1 MRATI
6 VYGFLGAGKT
16 TLLRSLVPQLAAL
29 ESTALLVNEFGV
41 EGVDQVVLASDDL
54 TVRQLVGGCVCC
66 EVRGD
71 LLTALEQLDRSIS
84 PERLVIEPTGLASP
98 DTLAHVFASPSVRSI
113 VDVDSVITVLDATR
127 YALVRDHLGD
137 FFPNQVRH
145 ADLVL
150 VNKADAASEEQR
162 LDARAWARGLNAEAA
177 ILESVYCEVDPDLLL
192 ATVRQGGERV
202 SSGVGARKTPH
213 RFRPGTAEP
222 ASPPGE
228 GEGAEPSLAAGLS
241 GERPLGGSGVGAR
254 KTPHRLPVG
263 TPASASPPGEGE
275 GADPSPRP
283 SPLGEGG
290 RGDADGS
297 EFSRERLLGDPG
309 LVARK
314 TPHRLPV
321 GTPASASPPGE
332 GERADPSP
340 QPSPPGE
347 GERREAS
354 LAAGLSGER
363 PLGGSGVGARK
374 TPHRLPV
381 GTPASASPL
390 GEGEERRLPEE
401 RPLGGPGVGAR
412 KTPHRLPVGT
422 PASASPPGEGEGAEP
437 SHQSSSH
444 GEGEE
449 RRLPEGHHHAHPEP
463 GAHDVDFHST
473 VPHDDLAAS
482 GLERLVLDTGDL
494 PAERVDSFVGDLAAG
509 VYGDVVRAKGFVPH
523 AEGCALVDVV
533 LGAWEVRRFGPAPLY
548 IDVIG
553 RNLNTNEMETAVT
566 HGIKELAC
574 TA

>member
-16 TLLRSLVPQLAAL
+16 TLLRSLVPQLASL

-71 LLTALEQLDRSIS
+71 LLTALEQLDRSVG

-127 YALVRDHLGD
+127 YALVRDHLGE

-145 ADLVL
+145 ADLVV
-150 VNKADAASEEQR
+150 VNKTDAASEEQR
-162 LDARAWARGLNAEAA
+162 LDARAWARALNAEAA
-177 ILESVYCEVDPDLLL
+177 IVDSVYCDIDSDLLL
-192 ATVRQGGERV
+192 ATIRHGGERV
-202 SSGVGARKTPH
+202 TSWVGARKTPHPNPLPKGEGERAEDSVQFSAPGERPSRNPEVGARKTPH

-222 ASPPGE
+222 ASP
-228 GEGAEPSLAAGLS
+228 L
-241 GERPLGGSGVGAR
+241 
-254 KTPHRLPVG
+254 
-263 TPASASPPGEGE
+263 
-275 GADPSPRP
+275 
-283 SPLGEGG
+283 
-290 RGDADGS
+290 
-297 EFSRERLLGDPG
+297 
-309 LVARK
+309 
-314 TPHRLPV
+314 
-321 GTPASASPPGE
+321 
-332 GERADPSP
+332 
-340 QPSPPGE
+340 
-347 GERREAS
+347 
-354 LAAGLSGER
+354 
-363 PLGGSGVGARK
+363 
-374 TPHRLPV
+374 
-381 GTPASASPL
+381 
-390 GEGEERRLPEE
+390 
-401 RPLGGPGVGAR
+401 
-412 KTPHRLPVGT
+412 
-422 PASASPPGEGEGAEP
+422 GEGEGAEP

-449 RRLPEGHHHAHPEP
+449 GRLPEGHHHAHPEP
-463 GAHDVDFHST
+463 GEHDVDFDST
-473 VPHDDLAAS
+473 VPHDDLVAS

-509 VYGDVVRAKGFVPH
+509 VYGEVVRAKGFVP
-523 AEGCALVDVV
+523 AADGCALVDVV

-566 HGIKELAC
+566 HGFKELAC

>member
-150 VNKADAASEEQR
+150 VNKADAASEAQR
-162 LDARAWARGLNAEAA
+162 LDARAWARALNAEAA
-177 ILESVYCEVDPDLLL
+177 IVDSVYCKVDPDLLL
-192 ATVRQGGERV
+192 ATIRQGGEWLPGRP
-202 SSGVGARKTPH
+202 SSGR
-213 RFRPGTAEP
+213 
-222 ASPPGE
+222 GE
-228 GEGAEPSLAAGLS
+228 GRGQRSERGPLAPVLAPNGDF
-241 GERPLGGSGVGAR
+241 GVTRRGCPEDPHPNPL
-254 KTPHRLPVG
+254 
-263 TPASASPPGEGE
+263 
-275 GADPSPRP
+275 PR
-283 SPLGEGG
+283 GEGG
-290 RGDADGS
+290 R
-297 EFSRERLLGDPG
+297 E
-309 LVARK
+309 
-314 TPHRLPV
+314 
-321 GTPASASPPGE
+321 
-332 GERADPSP
+332 DPSP

-347 GERREAS
+347 GGRAEPS
-354 LAAGLSGER
+354 LQ
-363 PLGGSGVGARK
+363 
-374 TPHRLPV
+374 H
-381 GTPASASPL
+381 SAP
-390 GEGEERRLPEE
+390 GEGRSEDPSP
-401 RPLGGPGVGAR
+401 RP
-412 KTPHRLPVGT
+412 
-422 PASASPPGEGEGAEP
+422 SPPGEGEGAEP

-444 GEGEE
+444 REGKEG
-449 RRLPEGHHHAHPEP
+449 RHPEGHHHAHSEP
-463 GAHDVDFHST
+463 GAHDVDFDST
-473 VPHDDLAAS
+473 VPHDDLVAS

-494 PAERVDSFVGDLAAG
+494 PAERVDTFVGDLAAG
-509 VYGDVVRAKGFVPH
+509 VYGEVVRAKGFVPA

-566 HGIKELAC
+566 HGFKELAC

>member
-162 LDARAWARGLNAEAA
+162 LDARSWARGLNAEAA
-177 ILESVYCEVDPDLLL
+177 ILETVYCEVDPDLLL
-192 ATVRQGGERV
+192 ATVRQGGGWLPGRSSSQPYAPGERV
-202 SSGVGARKTPH
+202 G
-213 RFRPGTAEP
+213 
-222 ASPPGE
+222 
-228 GEGAEPSLAAGLS
+228 
-241 GERPLGGSGVGAR
+241 GGSEVG
-254 KTPHRLPVG
+254 
-263 TPASASPPGEGE
+263 
-275 GADPSPRP
+275 
-283 SPLGEGG
+283 
-290 RGDADGS
+290 
-297 EFSRERLLGDPG
+297 
-309 LVARK
+309 ARK

-340 QPSPPGE
+340 RPSPLGE
-347 GERREAS
+347 GGRGDADGTEFSRER
-354 LAAGLSGER
+354 LLGDPGL
-363 PLGGSGVGARK
+363 VGRK
-374 TPHRLPV
+374 TPHRFRP
-381 GTPASASPL
+381 GTAEPASPL

-401 RPLGGPGVGAR
+401 VDAA
-412 KTPHRLPVGT
+412 H
-422 PASASPPGEGEGAEP
+422 PASAHSSPPGEGEGAD
-437 SHQSSSH
+437 H
-444 GEGEE
+444 GS
-449 RRLPEGHHHAHPEP
+449 

-482 GLERLVLDTGDL
+482 GLERLVLDTSDL

>member
-71 LLTALEQLDRSIS
+71 LLTALEQLDRSVG

-150 VNKADAASEEQR
+150 VNKADMASEAQR
-162 LDARAWARGLNAEAA
+162 QDARSWARGLNAEAA
-177 ILESVYCEVDPDLLL
+177 ILETVYCEVDPDLLL
-192 ATVRQGGERV
+192 AAIRQGGVR
-202 SSGVGARKTPH
+202 
-213 RFRPGTAEP
+213 
-222 ASPPGE
+222 
-228 GEGAEPSLAAGLS
+228 
-241 GERPLGGSGVGAR
+241 
-254 KTPHRLPVG
+254 
-263 TPASASPPGEGE
+263 
-275 GADPSPRP
+275 
-283 SPLGEGG
+283 
-290 RGDADGS
+290 
-297 EFSRERLLGDPG
+297 
-309 LVARK
+309 
-314 TPHRLPV
+314 
-321 GTPASASPPGE
+321 
-332 GERADPSP
+332 RA
-340 QPSPPGE
+340 
-347 GERREAS
+347 
-354 LAAGLSGER
+354 
-363 PLGGSGVGARK
+363 
-374 TPHRLPV
+374 
-381 GTPASASPL
+381 
-390 GEGEERRLPEE
+390 
-401 RPLGGPGVGAR
+401 GPGV
-412 KTPHRLPVGT
+412 
-422 PASASPPGEGEGAEP
+422 E
-437 SHQSSSH
+437 
-444 GEGEE
+444 
-449 RRLPEGHHHAHPEP
+449 
-463 GAHDVDFHST
+463 VDFDST

-482 GLERLVLDTGDL
+482 GLERLVLDTSDL

-509 VYGDVVRAKGFVPH
+509 VYGEVVRAKGFVPA